1 MRAGVLLVV
10 SLLFSPALSAA
21 IYTCVDAQGQTM
33 FRDVP
38 CRSGESRA
46 RAAKAPRG
54 SRATAVET
62 EAGQGPSR
70 EQVERLL
77 AEMDKGFERRNARRV
92 AALLARDAAVEFEVK
107 GAGEPQEMTL
117 SKAQF
122 AEYLQKA
129 FEKGVPGPSP
139 REKTRISISKRLPRA
154 TVTFLTLDTLHL
166 QGRAVKGQMRT
177 KLTVEMQRGRPV
189 IRRYDALMTVD
200 ESRAGI
206 RPVAAPASPI
216 PRRPTS
222 P

>member
-1 MRAGVLLVV
+1 
-10 SLLFSPALSAA
+10 
-21 IYTCVDAQGQTM
+21 
-33 FRDVP
+33 
-38 CRSGESRA
+38 
-46 RAAKAPRG
+46 
-54 SRATAVET
+54 
-62 EAGQGPSR
+62 
-70 EQVERLL
+70 
-77 AEMDKGFERRNARRV
+77 
-92 AALLARDAAVEFEVK
+92 
-107 GAGEPQEMTL
+107 MTL